1 MPLLAN
7 LRHLEDR
14 SLRLQGELAVAELD
28 LELRDELI
36 QAEKPLRY
44 DVEVEHT
51 GDALLVQG
59 DVLLPLKCE
68 CVRCLKSFAF
78 QLRLDDWTL
87 HLPLSGED
95 QVSVSGDC
103 VDLTPFLRE
112 DILLEFPQH
121 PLCEAECRGLPVK
134 AAGKTKKP
142 GDAGVI
148 EGKASAWTAL
158 DKLKLN
164 N

>member
-14 SLRLQGELAVAELD
+14 TLHLQGDLPVVELQLD
-28 LELRDELI
+28 LRDDLI
-36 QAEKPLRY
+36 QAEQPLRF
-44 DVEVEHT
+44 DLEVEHL
-51 GDALLVQG
+51 GDGLLVQG
-59 DVLLPLKCE
+59 SLLLPLKCL
-68 CVRCLKSFAF
+68 CVRCLKPFA
-78 QLRLDDWTL
+78 LSLKLDPWTL
-87 HLPLSGED
+87 HLPLAGEE
-95 QVSVSGDC
+95 QVSVAGDC

-121 PLCEAECRGLPVK
+121 PLCEAECQGLPIK
-134 AAGKTKKP
+134 SAAKTKKP
-142 GDAGVI
+142 GDAGLI

>member
-14 SLRLQGELAVAELD
+14 ALQLQGELAVAELELD
-28 LELRDELI
+28 LRDDLI
-36 QAEKPLRY
+36 QAEQPLRY
-44 DVEVEHT
+44 DLEVELMPD
-51 GDALLVQG
+51 GLLVQG
-59 DVLLPLKCE
+59 DLHLPLKCL
-68 CVRCLKSFAF
+68 CVRCLKPFAF
-78 QLRLDDWTL
+78 QLKLDAWTVL
-87 HLPLSGED
+87 LPLAGDD

-121 PLCEAECRGLPVK
+121 PLCEAECRGLPAK
-134 AAGKTKKP
+134 PAGKTKKP
-142 GDAGVI
+142 GDAGLI